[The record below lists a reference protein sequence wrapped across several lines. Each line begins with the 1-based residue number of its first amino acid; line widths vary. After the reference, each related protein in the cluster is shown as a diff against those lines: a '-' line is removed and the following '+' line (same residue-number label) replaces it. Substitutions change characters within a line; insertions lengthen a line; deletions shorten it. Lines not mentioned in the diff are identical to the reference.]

1 MILYIS
7 IGGMIM
13 FGLTKK
19 EVNQKNINEGYRD
32 YEKNPDKIMII
43 CIDEQK
49 HFDAL
54 HIDGA
59 ECFPLRLINQFED
72 YYPNKDIIYYIYSL
86 NKYYSEKAC
95 KKLIKKNYTV
105 YDLGSFTNYH
115 EKEAGYNARK
125 RDRRRRK
132 K

>member
-1 MILYIS
+1 
-7 IGGMIM
+7 M